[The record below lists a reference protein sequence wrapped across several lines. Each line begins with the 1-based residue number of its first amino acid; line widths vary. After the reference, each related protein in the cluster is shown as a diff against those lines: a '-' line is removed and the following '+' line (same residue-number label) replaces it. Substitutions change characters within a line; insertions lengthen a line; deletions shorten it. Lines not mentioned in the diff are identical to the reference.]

1 MDLVKLVTITKQN
14 NKRLLNTS
22 TYFND
27 LFEFLSRLTTVP
39 VFRTYYLP
47 KVETNYEILKKHINN
62 ILINRVS
69 DNFKKFFESISVVF
83 WKGRKWKGTYWPS
96 KWKWYHRHGYW
107 ATRKKLIS
115 FDKYRPYRYHE
126 VKGYGKPKLKD
137 WQDYS
142 YYRPLKQTT
151 KFW

>member
-1 MDLVKLVTITKQN
+1 MGVV
-14 NKRLLNTS
+14 RLLIEK
-22 TYFND
+22 ND
-27 LFEFLSRLTTVP
+27 VKYVNWKNSNNLLNFLSSLFNVP
-39 VFRTYYLP
+39 IFKKYTIP
-47 KVETNYEILKKHINN
+47 KCETNYNILKKNWT
-62 ILINRVS
+62 ILVNQANEGLQKLIQ
-69 DNFKKFFESISVVF
+69 SIATVF

-107 ATRKKLIS
+107 ATRKKLLS

-126 VKGYGKPKLKD
+126 VKGYGKPKLKS

-151 KFW
+151 HFW

>member
-1 MDLVKLVTITKQN
+1 MVIIKHQIDKSNVRFIN
-14 NKRLLNTS
+14 I
-22 TYFND
+22 FND
-27 LFEFLSRLTTVP
+27 CLSSLINVYIFKQYKFPKWKINYDIVKKNQNHIFINRVNDYFQKLIESLSRL
-39 VFRTYYLP
+39 
-47 KVETNYEILKKHINN
+47 
-62 ILINRVS
+62 
-69 DNFKKFFESISVVF
+69 F

-107 ATRKKLIS
+107 ATRKKLLD

-126 VKGYGKPKLKD
+126 VKGYGKKKLQF
-137 WQDYS
+137 WQDHS

>member
-1 MDLVKLVTITKQN
+1 MGVVKISIEKNEV
-14 NKRLLNTS
+14 RFLNT
-22 TYFND
+22 FND
-27 LFEFLSRLTTVP
+27 LFSSLFNVP
-39 VFRTYYLP
+39 IFNKYNFP
-47 KVETNYEILKKHINN
+47 KYQTNYHILKKNSNN
-62 ILINRVS
+62 IFINRT
-69 DNFKKFFESISVVF
+69 NEYLKKIIESITIIF

-107 ATRKKLIS
+107 ATRKKLLD

-126 VKGYGKPKLKD
+126 VKGYGKPKLKF

>member
-1 MDLVKLVTITKQN
+1 MKRKEEELNGTALCIENVKNPYSYL
-14 NKRLLNTS
+14 
-22 TYFND
+22 FNG
-27 LFEFLSRLTTVP
+27 
-39 VFRTYYLP
+39 Y
-47 KVETNYEILKKHINN
+47 
-62 ILINRVS
+62 
-69 DNFKKFFESISVVF
+69 NFV
-83 WKGRKWKGTYWPS
+83 GTYWPS

-107 ATRKKLIS
+107 ATRKKLLS

-126 VKGYGKPKLKD
+126 VKGYGKPKLKF

>member
-1 MDLVKLVTITKQN
+1 MGVARIRIGLESSDIRFLNSCNDFLSSFFKILVF
-14 NKRLLNTS
+14 NKYELPKLNTHNHIVENNARS
-22 TYFND
+22 TNV
-27 LFEFLSRLTTVP
+27 LL
-39 VFRTYYLP
+39 
-47 KVETNYEILKKHINN
+47 
-62 ILINRVS
+62 NRVS
-69 DNFKKFFESISVVF
+69 CSLKRLIEVTSILL
-83 WKGRKWKGTYWPS
+83 WKGRKWRGTYWPS

-107 ATRKKLIS
+107 ATRKKLLD

-126 VKGYGKPKLKD
+126 VKGYGKPKLKF

>member
-1 MDLVKLVTITKQN
+1 MGVVKLIIEQN
-14 NKRLLNTS
+14 NVKRLNQYNSVLDFLLSLYKLTS
-22 TYFND
+22 FKYSLPNFQINND
-27 LFEFLSRLTTVP
+27 T
-39 VFRTYYLP
+39 
-47 KVETNYEILKKHINN
+47 LKKNADN
-62 ILINRVS
+62 IFVNRT
-69 DNFKKFFESISVVF
+69 NEYLKKLFESISTLY

-107 ATRKKLIS
+107 ATRKKLLS

-137 WQDYS
+137 WQDFS

>member
-1 MDLVKLVTITKQN
+1 MSVVKHIFEHDQV
-14 NKRLLNTS
+14 RLLNNIGKFAET
-22 TYFND
+22 
-27 LFEFLSRLTTVP
+27 LSSLGSVP
-39 VFRTYYLP
+39 SIKKFIFAKYGTNYNRVIENYRNSSVLVFRANEYLR
-47 KVETNYEILKKHINN
+47 K
-62 ILINRVS
+62 LI
-69 DNFKKFFESISVVF
+69 ESISVVF

-107 ATRKKLIS
+107 ATRKKLLS

-126 VKGYGKPKLKD
+126 VKGHGKPKLQF
-137 WQDYS
+137 WQDHS

>member
-1 MDLVKLVTITKQN
+1 MAIVKIIIEGNEV
-14 NKRLLNTS
+14 RLLNN
-22 TYFND
+22 FNHFID
-27 LFEFLSRLTTVP
+27 FLSSLFNVP
-39 VFRTYYLP
+39 ICKKFNFP
-47 KVETNYEILKKHINN
+47 EHETKYNFLKKYTNN
-62 ILINRVS
+62 TSVNRA
-69 DNFKKFFESISVVF
+69 NEYFKKLIESISVVF

-107 ATRKKLIS
+107 ATRKKLLS

-126 VKGYGKPKLKD
+126 VKGYGKPKLKF

>member
-1 MDLVKLVTITKQN
+1 MAIVKIIIEGNEV
-14 NKRLLNTS
+14 RLLNN
-22 TYFND
+22 FNHFID
-27 LFEFLSRLTTVP
+27 FLSSLFNVP
-39 VFRTYYLP
+39 
-47 KVETNYEILKKHINN
+47 I
-62 ILINRVS
+62 
-69 DNFKKFFESISVVF
+69 FKKFNFPEHETKYNFLKKYTNNTSVNRANEYLKKLIESISVVF

-107 ATRKKLIS
+107 ATRKKLLS

-126 VKGYGKPKLKD
+126 VKGYGKPKLKF

>member
-1 MDLVKLVTITKQN
+1 MGVVKILIEKNEV
-14 NKRLLNTS
+14 RFLNA
-22 TYFND
+22 FND
-27 LFEFLSRLTTVP
+27 LFSSLFNIHI
-39 VFRTYYLP
+39 FYKYYFP
-47 KVETNYEILKKHINN
+47 KYEVNHHILKKNSNHIF
-62 ILINRVS
+62 INRA
-69 DNFKKFFESISVVF
+69 NEYLKKIIESITIIY

-107 ATRKKLIS
+107 ATRKKLLD

-126 VKGYGKPKLKD
+126 VKGYGKPKLKF